1 MKMFIGKKWHAPS
14 AFENDHH
21 VYKRT
26 YPLVAGKRDDN
37 KGVVYI
43 GDGSWGVRT
52 RNIAADWREKRPFL
66 AFAEANNHLIKVKL
80 RKANLILEGIK
91 ADGVIF
97 DSFTKK
103 IPSHSEE

>member
-1 MKMFIGKKWHAPS
+1 
-14 AFENDHH
+14 
-21 VYKRT
+21 
-26 YPLVAGKRDDN
+26 VAGKRDDQ

-52 RNIAADWREKRPFL
+52 RQIEPDWKEKRPFL

-80 RKANLILEGIK
+80 KKDELTFEGIK

-97 DSFTKK
+97 DRYSKK
-103 IPSHSEE
+103 IPPHSKE